1 LTDSEALRSR
11 SDSDNIL
18 KFCTGDT
25 WATFAPRPH
34 LILLIAILATL
45 DDRGG
50 RHCAHPI
57 NLNYVITPPC
67 ERHYSSRRVIMAEL
81 KRDED
86 LGSTRLST
94 AALAHADEP
103 VEQKLVENR
112 EDGRDM
118 NASVD
123 RHVNATSQPAETDAQ
138 EALFSQDESKQ
149 LYAKWDAIQVGFVD
163 EPRQAVERAD
173 SLVAG
178 AMKRLAEVF
187 AEERARLEGQ
197 WDRGDNVSTEELRLA
212 LRRYRAFFGRLLS
225 V

>member
-1 LTDSEALRSR
+1 
-11 SDSDNIL
+11 
-18 KFCTGDT
+18 
-25 WATFAPRPH
+25 
-34 LILLIAILATL
+34 
-45 DDRGG
+45 
-50 RHCAHPI
+50 
-57 NLNYVITPPC
+57 
-67 ERHYSSRRVIMAEL
+67 MAEI
-81 KRDED
+81 RREEIIENT
-86 LGSTRLST
+86 GLST

-103 VEQKLVENR
+103 IEQELVEKR
-112 EDGRDM
+112 DDGRDM
-118 NASVD
+118 SASVGN
-123 RHVNATSQPAETDAQ
+123 RMRSEVEQPSETDAQ

-149 LYAKWDAIQVGFVD
+149 LYAKWDAVQVGFVD

>member
-1 LTDSEALRSR
+1 
-11 SDSDNIL
+11 
-18 KFCTGDT
+18 
-25 WATFAPRPH
+25 
-34 LILLIAILATL
+34 
-45 DDRGG
+45 
-50 RHCAHPI
+50 
-57 NLNYVITPPC
+57 
-67 ERHYSSRRVIMAEL
+67 MAEIR
-81 KRDED
+81 RDEAIVNT
-86 LGSTRLST
+86 GIST

-103 VEQKLVENR
+103 IEQELVER
-112 EDGRDM
+112 RDDGRDVNGSVEKRI
-118 NASVD
+118 NAG
-123 RHVNATSQPAETDAQ
+123 NAQPAEGDAKA
-138 EALFSQDESKQ
+138 ALFSQDESKD

-163 EPRQAVERAD
+163 EPRQAVEQAD

>member
-1 LTDSEALRSR
+1 
-11 SDSDNIL
+11 
-18 KFCTGDT
+18 
-25 WATFAPRPH
+25 
-34 LILLIAILATL
+34 
-45 DDRGG
+45 
-50 RHCAHPI
+50 
-57 NLNYVITPPC
+57 
-67 ERHYSSRRVIMAEL
+67 MAEL
-81 KRDED
+81 RRDESI
-86 LGSTRLST
+86 GSRDLST
-94 AALAHADEP
+94 AALAHANEP

-112 EDGRDM
+112 EDGRDR
-118 NASVD
+118 SGTVEE
-123 RHVNATSQPAETDAQ
+123 HIKGGVPQPSETDAQ
-138 EALFSQDESKQ
+138 AALFSQDESTQ

-197 WDRGDNVSTEELRLA
+197 WDRGDSVSTEELRLA